1 VYEVVV
7 VAVLIYDRQSLF
19 QTSISSAIN
28 RLLPQSEVVDRA
40 SESEVARWIIGR
52 PGTTLF
58 LGQVSLRSE
67 TMRLAKVHSC
77 PVVWIAERKDS
88 LLPLMAESAICGI
101 MYRTARAADLREC
114 FRALREGRTWI
125 QPLDRTDD
133 DESASD
139 ELWKLLTLKEKHI
152 AALLIDGVK
161 NKAIA
166 VQLGTTYQV
175 IKNRTTR
182 IYNKLG
188 VDNRID
194 LFKTLQKSPPTCES
208 ASMAPHGSKQ

>member
-1 VYEVVV
+1 MAV
-7 VAVLIYDRQSLF
+7 VAILIYDRQSLF
-19 QTSISSAIN
+19 QTSISAAIN

-40 SESEVARWIIGR
+40 TESEVARWIIRR

-67 TMRLAKVHSC
+67 TMRLATVHSC

-88 LLPLMAESAICGI
+88 LLPLLAEPATRGI
-101 MYRTARAADLREC
+101 MYRTAKAADLREC
-114 FRALREGRTWI
+114 FCALREGRMWI
-125 QPLDRTDD
+125 QPRDWTDD
-133 DESASD
+133 DESAPD
-139 ELWKLLTLKEKHI
+139 ELWKLLTFSEKCL
-152 AALLIDGVK
+152 AALLLDGVK

-166 VQLGTTYQV
+166 AQLGTTYQV

-194 LFKTLQKSPPTCES
+194 LLKTLQKSPPTCES